1 MTELSTNPHL
11 YALIA
16 GELSGDT
23 LGAGLM
29 KAILRHDPQAQFIG
43 IGGPKMCKCGL
54 NSAFRM
60 EELSV
65 MGIFEVIKHLR
76 PILKIRKD
84 ITKLL
89 LQARPCV
96 MVGIDS
102 PDFNLAVEA
111 KLKAAGIKT
120 IHYVSPSV
128 WAWREG
134 RMKKI
139 RAACDEVLAL
149 LPFEKEFY
157 DKEGMPCTYVGHSL
171 ANSIPLEIN
180 QKAAR
185 ERIAL
190 AKNCVDGL
198 GSKVMAIL
206 PGSRRGIITRMLP
219 IYARTARI
227 LREQL
232 DDLTFI
238 AAAPNREKA
247 LLIKDLWLQQVPDLS
262 LTVFVG
268 NGQDVIASADMC
280 LVTSGTVA
288 FEAMLLKRPMVVAY
302 KVSAVSAAIAR
313 RLLKVNMF
321 SLPNLLAKREIV
333 KEFIQE
339 DCTPFNLST
348 ECLRLLTSDNLVMK
362 NEFMELH
369 KQIKTN
375 SDELAAQAVL
385 RLAQQ
390 GAQKV
395 SQQEAQQGSQAGAQD
410 TSVSVGTAE
419 SNAHVSLSENG
430 GVEQAQAASIN
441 GLVEMEAVNSDVAS
455 SNATSI
461 AVNDANSNAKV
472 NAMVEGASNIAS
484 ERTVD
489 AVDGSNAQDSTV
501 SLSASK
507 ETAYNYTHDHTG
519 YRSFLDQTQN
529 SNVKHDSNIDVSKMR
544 TDIQTLA
551 QGHNAAAKAS
561 NSKPRI

>member
-238 AAAPNREKA
+238 AAAPNRDKA

-288 FEAMLLKRPMVVAY
+288 FETMLLKRPMVVAY

-395 SQQEAQQGSQAGAQD
+395 SQQGSQAGAQD

-430 GVEQAQAASIN
+430 GLEQAQAASIN

-489 AVDGSNAQDSTV
+489 GSNAQNSTV
-501 SLSASK
+501 SLSTSK
-507 ETAYNYTHDHTG
+507 DIAYKYAHDHTG

-544 TDIQTLA
+544 TDIQALA
-551 QGHNAAAKAS
+551 QGHNAASKAHK
-561 NSKPRI
+561 SKPRI

>member
-84 ITKLL
+84 ITQLL
-89 LQARPCV
+89 LEARPCV

-171 ANSIPLEIN
+171 ANSIPLEVN

-198 GSKVMAIL
+198 GSKVLAIL

-238 AAAPNREKA
+238 AAAPNRDKA

-268 NGQDVIASADMC
+268 NGQDVIASADVC

-288 FEAMLLKRPMVVAY
+288 FETMLLKRPMAVAY

-339 DCTPFNLST
+339 NCTPFNLST

-390 GAQKV
+390 SG
-395 SQQEAQQGSQAGAQD
+395 QA
-410 TSVSVGTAE
+410 TSVVE
-419 SNAHVSLSENG
+419 SNAASAEKVQANADEVINAEETPSER
-430 GVEQAQAASIN
+430 
-441 GLVEMEAVNSDVAS
+441 
-455 SNATSI
+455 
-461 AVNDANSNAKV
+461 ANSLIASASTGDVVNGEKVVATVQEANAK
-472 NAMVEGASNIAS
+472 A
-484 ERTVD
+484 
-489 AVDGSNAQDSTV
+489 TV
-501 SLSASK
+501 SAHAKGGANAANESAVESSYAQGSSSRLSASQDAASAGK
-507 ETAYNYTHDHTG
+507 ETAFNYAHDHTG

-529 SNVKHDSNIDVSKMR
+529 SNVKHDSNIDISKMR
-544 TDIQTLA
+544 TDIQSLA
-551 QGHNAAAKAS
+551 QGHNAATKAN